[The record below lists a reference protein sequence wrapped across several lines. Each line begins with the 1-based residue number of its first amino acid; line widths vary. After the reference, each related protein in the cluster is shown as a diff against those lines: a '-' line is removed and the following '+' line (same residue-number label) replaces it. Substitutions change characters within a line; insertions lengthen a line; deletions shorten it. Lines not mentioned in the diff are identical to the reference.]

1 MDLLAADLLVTVGTG
16 QVDIEQEDI
25 EQVDIEQ
32 VDIEQEDI
40 GQEVDIEEVDIEVV
54 DTVLLMVHFLY
65 QEDELLS
72 VVQPCCTSQVGL
84 PILSGYQIGVHWIFY
99 SSKSKEIPV

>member
-1 MDLLAADLLVTVGTG
+1 MLAADLLGAVGTG
-16 QVDIEQEDI
+16 QVDIEQ
-25 EQVDIEQ
+25 VDIAQ
-32 VDIEQEDI
+32 
-40 GQEVDIEEVDIEVV
+40 EVDIEVV

-84 PILSGYQIGVHWIFY
+84 PILSGYQIGMHWIFY
-99 SSKSKEIPV
+99 SSKRKEIPVQSPQH